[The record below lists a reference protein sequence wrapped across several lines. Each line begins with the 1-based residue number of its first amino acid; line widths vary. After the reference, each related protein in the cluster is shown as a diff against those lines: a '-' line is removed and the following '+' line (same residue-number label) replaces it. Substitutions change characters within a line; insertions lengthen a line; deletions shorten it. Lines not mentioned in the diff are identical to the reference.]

1 MIRLYSKFEG
11 EKKMSR
17 VQKPLMIT
25 FSLILLVVMLVSLTY
40 AQSTTGNVYVTS
52 TLNPNVITVAGSGF
66 DASSLVSLGVY
77 LRDGVTLLAVLP
89 DANTDDTG
97 NFAANV
103 SVPFVGASGIYFVM
117 ANTTNVIGYQPY
129 VFYSPGDA
137 PDPGSGPRSVSVS
150 PDNSNIFNVT
160 GKGFGASKAVTL
172 RLTLPSGAT
181 AYTFAD
187 QMTTDSQGRF
197 STIGIVPTSISG
209 TYALVASSTSGNA
222 TIQVTIP
229 NLKGAPGETGMA
241 GATGATGETGAT
253 GATGPA
259 GSASG
264 SPLEY
269 ASIALSVAAIVISA
283 YALIKKH

>member
-1 MIRLYSKFEG
+1 
-11 EKKMSR
+11 MSR
-17 VQKPLMIT
+17 VQKHLMIM
-25 FSLILLVVMLVSLTY
+25 FSLILLVVMLVSLVY
-40 AQSTTGNVYVTS
+40 AQSTMGNVYVTS

-66 DASSLVSLGVY
+66 DASSPVSLGVY

-103 SVPFVGASGIYFVM
+103 SVPFVGTSGIYFVM

-137 PDPGSGPRSVSVS
+137 PAPGSGPRSVSVS
-150 PDNSNIFNVT
+150 PDNSNIFNAT

-172 RLTLPSGAT
+172 RLTLASGAT

-187 QMTTDSQGRF
+187 QMTADSQGRF
-197 STIGIVPTSISG
+197 STIVIVPTSISG
-209 TYALVASSTSGNA
+209 TYTLVASSTSGNA

-229 NLKGAPGETGMA
+229 SLKGAPGETGMA

-259 GSASG
+259 ASTSG

-269 ASIALSVAAIVISA
+269 ASIALSIAAIVISA
-283 YALIKKH
+283 YALVKRH

>member
-1 MIRLYSKFEG
+1 M
-11 EKKMSR
+11 
-17 VQKPLMIT
+17 
-25 FSLILLVVMLVSLTY
+25 
-40 AQSTTGNVYVTS
+40 GNVYVTS
-52 TLNPNVITVAGSGF
+52 TLNPNVITIAGSGF
-66 DASSLVSLGVY
+66 DASAPVSLGVY
-77 LRDGVTLLAVLP
+77 LRDGTTLLAVFP

-103 SVPFVGASGIYFVM
+103 SAPIVGTSGIYFVM
-117 ANTTNVIGYQPY
+117 ANTTNVFGYQPY

-160 GKGFGASKAVTL
+160 GRGFGDSKAVTL
-172 RLTLPSGAT
+172 RLTLASGAT
-181 AYTFAD
+181 AYTIPD
-187 QMTTDSQGRF
+187 QMTSDSQGRF
-197 STIGIVPTSISG
+197 STIVIVPTSISG
-209 TYALVASSTSGNA
+209 TYNLVASATSGNA
-222 TIQVTIP
+222 TIPVTIP
-229 NLKGAPGETGMA
+229 NLKGAPGVTGMT

-269 ASIALSVAAIVISA
+269 AGIALSIAAIVISV
-283 YALIKKH
+283 YALVKKH